1 MAVKILVNDRVVTA
15 YLDGEL
21 DHHTA
26 VGIRTQIDDAIHRN
40 MPELLVLD
48 FENITFMDSSGI
60 GLVMGRYKLLQP
72 NRAQINITNTS
83 PSIYKVMKLAGLD
96 RLASI
101 DKGGLKN
108 GKQA

>member
-1 MAVKILVNDRVVTA
+1 MAVKIMVNDRVLTA
-15 YLDGEL
+15 YLEGEL
-21 DHHTA
+21 DHHSA
-26 VGIRTQIDDAIHRN
+26 AGIRTQIDDAIQRN

-48 FENITFMDSSGI
+48 FGNISFMDSSGI

-72 NRAQINITNTS
+72 NHAKINITNTS
-83 PSIYKVMKLAGLD
+83 PTIYKVMKLAGLD

>member
-1 MAVKILVNDRVVTA
+1 MSVKILVNDRVVTA

-26 VGIRTQIDDAIHRN
+26 VGIRTQIDEAINRN
-40 MPELLVLD
+40 MPELLILD
-48 FENITFMDSSGI
+48 FGNITFMDSSGI

-96 RLASI
+96 RLATI

>member
-1 MAVKILVNDRVVTA
+1 MSVKILVNDRVVTA
-15 YLDGEL
+15 YLEGEL

-26 VGIRTQIDDAIHRN
+26 VGIRTQIDEVINRN
-40 MPELLVLD
+40 MPELLILD
-48 FENITFMDSSGI
+48 FGNITFMDSSGI

-72 NRAQINITNTS
+72 NRAQINITNPS
-83 PSIYKVMKLAGLD
+83 PYIYKVMKLAGLD
-96 RLASI
+96 RLATI